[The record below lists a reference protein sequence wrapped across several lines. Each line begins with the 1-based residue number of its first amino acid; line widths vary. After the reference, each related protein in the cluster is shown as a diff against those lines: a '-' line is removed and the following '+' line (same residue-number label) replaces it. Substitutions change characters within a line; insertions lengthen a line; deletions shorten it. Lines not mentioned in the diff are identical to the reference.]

1 MPSPNANSHMYTNEA
16 FMNPVFSL
24 LTKSSK
30 LRALFFSHGT
40 LLLTSSCIMTTH
52 PKGHQVGA
60 WRQYRLT
67 TETPFAPPVSR
78 LIL

>member
-30 LRALFFSHGT
+30 LRALFFHME
-40 LLLTSSCIMTTH
+40 L
-52 PKGHQVGA
+52 
-60 WRQYRLT
+60 YY
-67 TETPFAPPVSR
+67 
-78 LIL
+78 